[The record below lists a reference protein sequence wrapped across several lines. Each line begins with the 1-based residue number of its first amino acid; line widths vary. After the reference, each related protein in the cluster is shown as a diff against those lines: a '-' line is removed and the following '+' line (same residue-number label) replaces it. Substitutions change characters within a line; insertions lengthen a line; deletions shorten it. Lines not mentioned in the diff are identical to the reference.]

1 MFVSRGA
8 KQGGLGWSQPPPLN
22 FGEGGSTLPPPDFE
36 KNNFNCSHI
45 GPFLIVQRR
54 KSKKLTF
61 FKIKILKNAIF
72 NNRFA

>member
-8 KQGGLGWSQPPPLN
+8 KQGGGWDGRN
-22 FGEGGSTLPPPDFE
+22 PPPDFA
-36 KNNFNCSHI
+36 KKNFNCSHI